1 VPIFVEHLGTIAT
14 SAGAGAKVSL
24 AVMITAAVLLTVGW
38 RLAAAKRYAAH
49 RWVQTAAVVLNAI
62 PVVAWMIRSYW
73 RYVLPDLPGN
83 LSKGVDLLTTVH
95 AVVGLIGVILGV
107 FIVIRGNQL
116 EAQGRSLSSYKTPM
130 RIAYVVYLAGTALG
144 IGVYWMLYR

>member
-1 VPIFVEHLGTIAT
+1 VTVFVEHLGTIAT
-14 SAGAGAKVSL
+14 SAGTGAKVSL

-38 RLAAAKRYAAH
+38 RLAVTRRYAAH

-73 RYVLPDLPGN
+73 RYVRPDLPGN

-95 AVVGLIGVILGV
+95 AVVGLIGVVLGV

-116 EAQGRSLSSYKTPM
+116 EAQGRSLSSYKTRM
-130 RIAYVVYLAGTALG
+130 RIAYVIYMLGTALG
-144 IGVYWMLYR
+144 LGVYWMLYR